1 MSRIEENEI
10 CNLVMTVEGVK
21 GCHKIR
27 TRGSRGDIKI
37 DMHLLVQS
45 DMPLED
51 AHLILLSAGRHKE
64 FEDFS

>member
-1 MSRIEENEI
+1 MSRIEEEEI

-27 TRGSRGDIKI
+27 TRGSMGDIKI

-51 AHLILLSAGRHKE
+51 AHLYRS
-64 FEDFS
+64 